1 MEEIMKRDNNRDKNK
16 GVRKVQSGS
25 RTKLGLIAQIYPIS
39 TIIAPTYT
47 MTNINPVRVDIIVN
61 MTRDIRLV
69 IDTMRRTIEK

>member
-1 MEEIMKRDNNRDKNK
+1 MKRDNNKNKNK
-16 GVRKVQSGS
+16 GVKKVQLGS
-25 RTKLGLIAQIYPIS
+25 RTKLGLIARIYPIS

-47 MTNINPVRVDIIVN
+47 MTNINPVRVDIMVN